1 MEKKFKSKLQV
12 TFSNEDTKRYVYDK
26 NDRERVLKA
35 LYDQDVVTLKREI
48 RRYYQPFNHHM
59 ESLIWECIQN
69 DLCESLGVFLDVH
82 SIHNFETCFDPYK
95 YFQKNI
101 KYVIRNNK
109 NNVFKTLV
117 SKKYYEPSQNDMKI
131 VCRHGATDIF
141 LYLFKEHFKGEFTI
155 EELCTHL
162 KSISSQIIPSAARSL
177 ECFEIVLE
185 SLNQMEEKVY
195 VSSFKYTIRNVL
207 YQCIVNNSF
216 EYIVRIVRFYIRF
229 LNKKRKRE
237 NNKYSIRKI
246 HLRGLL
252 SPCIAC
258 DRFEIFK
265 YFLSVI
271 TAESQKSDGRFVITS
286 LSMVSNLRYVK
297 YLFSE
302 NKANIRKNLVALLQ
316 EAILNANIVLVKF
329 ILDTACS
336 SSPKASKEEEMV
348 RNLFKFDTKYLKFI
362 KKACE
367 EPELKYNPGN
377 STFSHFC
384 ISEYERTTC
393 REYETYFNKIIRLLL
408 DYDIDLSDYFYL
420 ILPYLS
426 KRNDIELIKQLLE
439 HNSSKVSNY
448 IIYNCFYFAIKN
460 DNYELVEYFLC
471 LGFSPDCKMYY
482 YHLDKEKKYECIYFF
497 NELSDIEILKNYID
511 LKDAED
517 EYDEINYYN
526 ENLLTFAIME
536 CSISIARLLLENG
549 EINPSDNNYML
560 MVRYS
565 IFPYSQYLTTLLI
578 DNDIMFNSICEWVEH
593 SMEIVL
599 NGLIQYP
606 RDKETRFQTIL
617 AYTELFRPI
626 CPPVAEGDV
635 VGDATGNCFC
645 LSDDCPHYEPSSNYF
660 IRCGKCNNSMH
671 LLCAYKWLYD
681 KMNRTLNLYYNGQIE
696 HYPVEYEDKSM
707 HFSCPFCRDSIK
719 LIPETERYKIYCT
732 APLET

>member
-1 MEKKFKSKLQV
+1 MNTMEKKFKSKLQV
-12 TFSNEDTKRYVYDK
+12 TFSNEDKRHVRYDK

-69 DLCESLGVFLDVH
+69 DLCESLGVFLDIH

-117 SKKYYEPSQNDMKI
+117 SKKYYEPSQKDMEI
-131 VCRHGATDIF
+131 VCRHGANDIF
-141 LYLFKEHFKGEFTI
+141 LYLFKEHFQGIFTI
-155 EELCTHL
+155 EELYTHL
-162 KSISSQIIPSAARSL
+162 KSISAQATQSS
-177 ECFEIVLE
+177 ECFEAVLE
-185 SLNQMEEKVY
+185 ALIKMEEKVY
-195 VSSFKYTIRNVL
+195 ASSFKYTVRNVL

-216 EYIVRIVRFYIRF
+216 EYIVKIVRFYIQF
-229 LNKKRKRE
+229 LNIRRKRE
-237 NNKYSIRKI
+237 NTKYSVRKI

-265 YFLSVI
+265 YFLSI
-271 TAESQKSDGRFVITS
+271 IAAETQKSDGRFIITS
-286 LSMVSNLRYVK
+286 LSMISNLRYVK
-297 YLFSE
+297 YMFPE
-302 NKANIRKNLVALLQ
+302 NKANVRKNLVALLQ

-329 ILDTACS
+329 ILDTVCT
-336 SSPKASKEEEMV
+336 PKASVRGADEEEKV

-362 KKACE
+362 KKVCE

-377 STFSHFC
+377 SAFSHFC

-393 REYETYFNKIIRLLL
+393 REYETYFNKIIQLLL

-426 KRNDIELIKQLLE
+426 KRSDNELIRQLLE
-439 HNSSKVSNY
+439 NNSSKVSNY
-448 IIYNCFYFAIKN
+448 IIYKCFYFAIKN
-460 DNYELVEYFLC
+460 DNYDLVEYFLC

-497 NELSDIEILKNYID
+497 NETSDIEILKNYIVLD
-511 LKDAED
+511 ED
-517 EYDEINYYN
+517 EEINYYR
-526 ENLLTFAIME
+526 ENLLTFSIMN
-536 CSISIARLLLENG
+536 CSISISRLLLENG
-549 EINPSDNNYML
+549 EINPADNNYML
-560 MVRYS
+560 MVCYS
-565 IFPYSQYLTTLLI
+565 IFPYSSYLTSLLI
-578 DNDIMFNSICEWVEH
+578 DNDIIFNSVCEWLEN
-593 SMEIVL
+593 SLEIVL
-599 NGLIQYP
+599 NGLLQHP
-606 RDKETRFQTIL
+606 HDKKTRFQTIL

-626 CPPVAEGDV
+626 CPPVAEGDTA
-635 VGDATGNCFC
+635 GECFC
-645 LSDDCPHYEPSSNYF
+645 LSNECPHYEPSSNYF
-660 IRCGKCNNSMH
+660 IQCGTCKNSMH

-696 HYPVEYEDKSM
+696 HYPIEYEDKSM
-707 HFSCPFCRDSIK
+707 HFSCPFCRDIIK
-719 LIPETERYKIYCT
+719 LIPETERYKIYYT
-732 APLET
+732 TTPLES